1 MTTLLTR
8 GLWTVLFAV
17 GSLSFAVCTGS
28 STPAAPAGAPTP
40 SPTPAPPAPPS
51 PEPPDPCTGVLLDV
65 RFLGQGEA
73 VGIGRGEL
81 TLDAED
87 PEVGLDIVAPYT
99 IQVPEGGANLDIP
112 NLRPTIG
119 VFVSNLSFSSLG
131 DGFQQTMTVE
141 WLSNLEIRAG
151 TEDCEPVTV
160 SCDLAG
166 CSGS

>member
-1 MTTLLTR
+1 MTTSLTR
-8 GLWTVLFAV
+8 GLGTVVLAV
-17 GSLSFAVCTGS
+17 GTLSLAACTGS
-28 STPAAPAGAPTP
+28 STPATP
-40 SPTPAPPAPPS
+40 VAAPTPAPPAPS
-51 PEPPDPCTGVLLDV
+51 PEPLDPCTGVSLDV

-73 VGIGRGEL
+73 AGIGRGEL
-81 TLDAED
+81 TLDAKD
-87 PEVGLDIVAPYT
+87 PEVGLDIAAPYT

-119 VFVSNLSFSSLG
+119 VFLSNLGFSSLD

-151 TEDCEPVTV
+151 TEGCEPVTV
-160 SCDLAG
+160 SCNLAG